1 MCTYEDP
8 QQRPGCTHSGGSAVL
23 GVSGT
28 LVSWIGPE
36 TKAVL

>member
-1 MCTYEDP
+1 MCMCEDP
-8 QQRPGCTHSGGSAVL
+8 QRRPGCTHSRGSAVL